1 MCERRVNWIDSV
13 RGIAISL
20 VVYGHVIGGYTGN
33 YSSIEYQNFVTCGL
47 KIIYSFHMPLFF
59 MISGYVYALGKNVL
73 NIKQYRNF
81 ISKKARQLLIPY
93 YVCSVVQILIKLPL
107 QGKISSVLSWKDIFL
122 LPIKPVDQY
131 WYIYVLFFMFCIQ
144 PSLEMNHK
152 DSLALAFIMLLVGKG
167 LSLYEGAKINAW
179 FAVPIKILSFY
190 LYFYIGIILRRKN
203 RHYSKKHCALFL
215 TAFCL
220 LTPLSLNCNSEYA
233 FVNTFLS
240 IILAVIGSFMV
251 ISLSQSVHIVGN
263 CKVLDILGKSSMM
276 IYIIHVLL
284 CAVIRVALLKINI
297 NNFYVSVVIGTALSL
312 LIPTIADYYWK
323 HFTGKYISN
332 SKKSYV

>member
-1 MCERRVNWIDSV
+1 M
-13 RGIAISL
+13 
-20 VVYGHVIGGYTGN
+20 
-33 YSSIEYQNFVTCGL
+33 
-47 KIIYSFHMPLFF
+47 
-59 MISGYVYALGKNVL
+59 
-73 NIKQYRNF
+73 
-81 ISKKARQLLIPY
+81 
-93 YVCSVVQILIKLPL
+93 
-107 QGKISSVLSWKDIFL
+107 
-122 LPIKPVDQY
+122 
-131 WYIYVLFFMFCIQ
+131 
-144 PSLEMNHK
+144 
-152 DSLALAFIMLLVGKG
+152 
-167 LSLYEGAKINAW
+167 
-179 FAVPIKILSFY
+179 PIKILSFY